1 MADLKAYRTKN
12 PLVKHLA
19 EDHPGES
26 WDSFKMKVTK
36 THKNPMYRQVTEGQM
51 ISKFKGDKVL
61 NQKGEWGQNLPPK
74 FSVESEG
81 HNQVK
86 TNTRSKTD
94 AVKSKRGQEIQET
107 QMDKGDT
114 NNECNLPCSKKA
126 RVLGLNKGLSE
137 SIHKGQNGE
146 ANPNGLFSEN
156 PGLVSK
162 QYTSERGAKGRRH
175 GERISEYFIRGR
187 SEGSEPKPELI
198 HTQISQP
205 NKEVMDQETCIKT
218 PCSEE
223 PGIVLNQN
231 SVVQRCP
238 EEDYCVSNQAVVETS

>member
-1 MADLKAYRTKN
+1 MNR
-12 PLVKHLA
+12 
-19 EDHPGES
+19 
-26 WDSFKMKVTK
+26 
-36 THKNPMYRQVTEGQM
+36 
-51 ISKFKGDKVL
+51 
-61 NQKGEWGQNLPPK
+61 KGEWGQNLPPK

-81 HNQVK
+81 HSQVK
-86 TNTRSKTD
+86 ANTRSKTD

-107 QMDKGDT
+107 QMDKDDT

-156 PGLVSK
+156 PGLNSK

-175 GERISEYFIRGR
+175 GEGISEYFIRGR

-205 NKEVMDQETCIKT
+205 NKEVKDQKTCIKT

-223 PGIVLNQN
+223 TSIVLNQN
-231 SVVQRCP
+231 SLSKGVLKKNTV
-238 EEDYCVSNQAVVETS
+238 